1 MSKYLNIA
9 AALALAC
16 TISSVEAQDLATI
29 VMTAKQQ
36 QASGIAVAVIQP
48 SSNAESR
55 LIPGEIVVPV
65 GQQRVVGAAQS
76 GLIDAL
82 YVAAGEQ
89 VKKGQ
94 ALGHISSPD
103 LLGLQRDY
111 LQALTQNRLAKN
123 TYDRDAELFKDG
135 IIAERR
141 YLTSKSAFEEV
152 NALLNQRSQALKL
165 SGMPDAAI
173 ARLAK
178 TSELSNGL
186 TITSPIDGQV
196 LEQLVTTG
204 QRIDAMTPMFHIGSL
219 TPLWLEMHAPVESFK
234 SLALGMKVSIPQYQ
248 AEGKII
254 AIIRN
259 INKND
264 QTMTVR
270 AEINQHAEKL
280 SPGQFV
286 EASVANPGVSD
297 SANAKQFSLPRVAV
311 VRQGADSYIFVQ
323 TAQGF
328 TPLKVQVLSEQGN
341 QVVIAGAL
349 SGAEKVAVSGTSAIK
364 AAWLGAGGE

>member
-1 MSKYLNIA
+1 MNKFLNIA

-16 TISSVEAQDLATI
+16 TISSVAAQDLASI
-29 VMTAKQQ
+29 AMTAKQQ
-36 QASGIAVAVIQP
+36 QVSGITVAAINL
-48 SSNAESR
+48 SSNTESR

-94 ALGHISSPD
+94 PLGHISSPD

-152 NALLNQRSQALKL
+152 NALLNQRAQALKL
-165 SGMPDAAI
+165 SGMPDVAI
-173 ARLAK
+173 SRLGK
-178 TSELSNGL
+178 TSELTNGL

-196 LEQLVTTG
+196 LEQLATTG
-204 QRIDAMTPMFHIGSL
+204 QRIDAMMPIFHIGSL

-234 SLALGMKVSIPQYQ
+234 SLAIGMKVSIPQYQ

-270 AEINQHAEKL
+270 AEINQHAERL

-286 EASVANPGVSD
+286 EASVAND
-297 SANAKQFSLPRVAV
+297 SVNAKQFSLPRVAV

-323 TAQGF
+323 TDQGF
-328 TPLKVQVLSEQGN
+328 TPLKVQVLSEQAN

-349 SGAEKVAVSGTSAIK
+349 SGTEKVAVSGTSAIK